1 MSDLFNDENQSGE
14 VDYAEILHKAVYR
27 AKIVLKRFWWIIP
40 LAVSLGVSYKAV
52 QSFLQAPNYRSD
64 AQMMLSGR
72 ISLPENELYAE
83 ESANFFG
90 TQIQLMQ
97 SDQVKSRAVAHIKLT
112 EPAVYEDLEKSEG
125 FLNEGMRSLKVEAD
139 VKDDTSIFTISATT
153 PDRKFSQIFLDAVMA
168 EYINRRSEMRAK
180 TSEKTYDAIAAEI
193 KSLEE
198 EINQNEDAIVE
209 FQRENNIVFI
219 QEQGSAAGTYLAD
232 LKRRLAELKTES
244 RTLSSITDSSEVEE
258 LMLKGAPAATDDS
271 SDGTFVSAVGS
282 QEDNEKYVLA
292 KNTLDQLKAD
302 LEEFEIYLKPK
313 HPKIIGLKNQIE
325 RTSNQLEILRRQ
337 AFERIGDRKLVI
349 ERRIKNLND
358 EIEIWEQSALE
369 NGRLIAEFERLQS
382 RLERSK
388 EAYERNQ
395 DSLRAIDTGQSMSQ
409 ESVSVLE
416 DASPAYPSGKGTV
429 MHVAEG
435 AAYGT
440 VLAIGM
446 LVLISFLDNR
456 IFSATDVT
464 GHFDEPLLGAIPF
477 EKNNNGDQST
487 ILLRKNDD
495 RYIFAEACRNL
506 RTSVFFMGD
515 ESWKPSVFA
524 VTSAIPSEGK
534 STVSANLAVALSF
547 SHSKVLLIDAD
558 LRRGRLDKLFSLDFE
573 PGLTDILEGRREL
586 EEVVQKSSYDNLDFI
601 SIGGHPDHPAE
612 LLMGDKMGELI
623 KHARQRYDFIVFDT
637 APILA
642 TDDTT
647 SFAPFIDAV
656 LFTVRCS
663 YTRLRQIKPAMA
675 RLKERGTNVDG
686 IILNYVDTAQPGYY
700 YYRYSE
706 YYTSSRKPEGNKRSS
721 GGA

>member
-1 MSDLFNDENQSGE
+1 MNDLFNDDSHANQM
-14 VDYAEILHKAVYR
+14 DYAEVLHKAFYR
-27 AKIVLKRFWWIIP
+27 AKVVLKRFWWVVP
-40 LAVSLGVSYKAV
+40 VAVSLGIAYKAV
-52 QSFLQAPNYRSD
+52 ESYFEAPNYRSD
-64 AQMMLSGR
+64 AQMMVSGR

-83 ESANFFG
+83 ERANFFG
-90 TQIQLMQ
+90 TQIELMQ
-97 SDQVKSRAVAHIKLT
+97 SDQVKSRAVERVKLIKP
-112 EPAVYEDLEKSEG
+112 EAYQSLEKTEE
-125 FLNEGMRSLKVEAD
+125 FLDKGRRSLKLDAD
-139 VKDDTSIFTISATT
+139 VKDDTSIFTLKAVT
-153 PDRKFSQIFLDAVMA
+153 PDREFSRAFLDAVMA

-180 TSEKTYDAIAAEI
+180 TSEQTYDAIAARI
-193 KSLEE
+193 KALEE
-198 EINQNEDAIVE
+198 EIDQNEDAIVE

-244 RTLSSITDSSEVEE
+244 RTLSSISDSSEIEQ
-258 LMLKGAPAATDDS
+258 LMLKGAQPDS
-271 SDGTFVSAVGS
+271 ESADNTFVSAVGS
-282 QEDNEKYVLA
+282 KEDNEKYSLA
-292 KNTLDQLKAD
+292 KEELEQLKAD

-337 AFERIGDRKLVI
+337 AFERIGERKLVI
-349 ERRIKNLND
+349 ERRIENLND

-388 EAYERNQ
+388 AAYERNQ
-395 DSLRAIDTGQSMSQ
+395 EALRAIDTGQSLSQ

-416 DASPAYPSGKGTV
+416 QASPAYPAGRGV
-429 MHVAEG
+429 VVRFAEG
-435 AAYGT
+435 AVYGL
-440 VLAIGM
+440 VLAVGV
-446 LVLISFLDNR
+446 LALISFLDNR
-456 IFSATDVT
+456 IFSATDIT

-477 EKNNNGDQST
+477 EKNNDGDQST
-487 ILLRKNDD
+487 ILLRKSDD

-547 SHSKVLLIDAD
+547 SHSKVLLVDAD
-558 LRRGRLDKLFSLDFE
+558 LRRGRLHKLLNLNFDS
-573 PGLTDILEGRREL
+573 GLTDVLQGRQEL
-586 EEVVQKSSYDNLDFI
+586 EQVVQHSSYDNLDFV

-612 LLMGDKMGELI
+612 LLMSDHMEKLI
-623 KHARQRYDFIVFDT
+623 KQARQHYDFIVFDT

-647 SFAPFIDAV
+647 SFAPFVDAV

-663 YTRLRQIKPAMA
+663 FTHLRQIKPAIA
-675 RLKERGTNVDG
+675 RLKERSTNVDG
-686 IILNYVDTAQPGYY
+686 IILNYVDTRQPGYY

-706 YYTSSRKPEGNKRSS
+706 YYTNTQKPEDSVTS
-721 GGA
+721 AGGV